1 MGNRL
6 SEVALAWTAK
16 DGNSK
21 QALAD
26 EMGISKQT
34 LLARLENPDA
44 LTLGNAKVIAKL
56 SGYELKEL
64 VGR

>member
-1 MGNRL
+1 MSNRIA
-6 SEVALAWTAK
+6 EVALAWTAK

-34 LLARLENPDA
+34 LLSRIENPDM
-44 LTLGNAKVIAKL
+44 LTLSNAKVIARL
-56 SGYELKEL
+56 SGYKLSEL
-64 VGR
+64 VD